1 MASVANACRGG
12 GCLKMKSKWS
22 SSVGSSALSACGT
35 LAAFAFEVEFADAP
49 NGAGAEGILLY
60 WGAIK
65 SGWGRYIWC
74 KKNAVCFGM
83 FVTH

>member
-22 SSVGSSALSACGT
+22 SSVGSSALSVCGT

-49 NGAGAEGILLY
+49 NGADAEGILLY
-60 WGAIK
+60 WGGNKI
-65 SGWGRYIWC
+65 GVGVLYM
-74 KKNAVCFGM
+74 V
-83 FVTH
+83 